1 MTEPVLSYE
10 LKSLLNKIKSELTVE
25 YPIQVITLNYLMYSI
40 LSSQTND
47 VAYWLS
53 NNILTSEINILKN
66 LSKKQKQSFKKNYFS
81 LGFDPGFTKP
91 LLNSIFNSSISDSF
105 ESDLK
110 GTKLILRD
118 ERLNRK
124 KKK

>member
-66 LSKKQKQSFKKNYFS
+66 LVLEKI
-81 LGFDPGFTKP
+81 KP
-91 LLNSIFNSSISDSF
+91 
-105 ESDLK
+105 
-110 GTKLILRD
+110 
-118 ERLNRK
+118 
-124 KKK
+124 